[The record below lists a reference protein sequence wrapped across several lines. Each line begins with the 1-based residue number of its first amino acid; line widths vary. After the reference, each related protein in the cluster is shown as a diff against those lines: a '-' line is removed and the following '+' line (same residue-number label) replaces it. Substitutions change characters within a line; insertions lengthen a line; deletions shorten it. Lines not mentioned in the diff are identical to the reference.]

1 MDDILLARMKER
13 LARLRRVA
21 GMAHDQRIIDLV
33 LQTADELQADIQGIE
48 SGGSEDVTIHLETP
62 PQT

>member
-1 MDDILLARMKER
+1 
-13 LARLRRVA
+13 
-21 GMAHDQRIIDLV
+21 MAHDQRIIDLV